1 MTYSKILLSGI
12 LSFLYLTS
20 IGQVG
25 VDYDLKKPKKWENR
39 TLASE
44 TANNG
49 KKFRKFRHFVQNNIT
64 HYNYYFN
71 ANEKIKLI
79 VALNPTW
86 QDLSEA
92 WGKTMAPFDESHLKP
107 ATTF

>member
-44 TANNG
+44 TSNNG

-64 HYNYYFN
+64 HYNFYFN
-71 ANEKIKLI
+71 SNEKIKLV
-79 VALNPTW
+79 VARAK
-86 QDLSEA
+86 LSFREDYS
-92 WGKTMAPFDESHLKP
+92 KLLDRKSVV
-107 ATTF
+107 